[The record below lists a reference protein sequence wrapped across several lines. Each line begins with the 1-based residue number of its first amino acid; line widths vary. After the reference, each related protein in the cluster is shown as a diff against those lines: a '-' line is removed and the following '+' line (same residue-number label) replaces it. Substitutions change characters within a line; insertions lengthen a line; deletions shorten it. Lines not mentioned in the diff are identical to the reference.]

1 MKILTV
7 CQYGHCRSVAL
18 ARVVRKANN
27 GSDPVEVVAVGW
39 QTCGEAAL
47 RLLCGWADHI
57 FILQGAYMD
66 HIPPTHREK
75 VVVFDV
81 GPDVWAN
88 PYHPDLYGLLLD
100 MWTRWLQEE
109 QAHV

>member
-18 ARVVRKANN
+18 ARVVRKANV
-27 GSDPVEVVAVGW
+27 GTDPVEVVAVGW
-39 QTCGEAAL
+39 QTCGDVAL

-57 FILQGAYMD
+57 CILQGAYMG

-75 VVVFDV
+75 IVVFDV
-81 GPDVWAN
+81 GPDVWTN
-88 PYHPDLYGLLLD
+88 PYHPDLYGRLLD